1 MLKLCIMERSA
12 WDRTLL
18 IVAMWLIVAMV
29 KLREAMERVRMA
41 SEDGLSMRV
50 EEWYRE
56 REAFRAAVERELE
69 AAERLDMA
77 KQDPYHN

>member
-1 MLKLCIMERSA
+1 MHHEAVGVGPGKARG
-12 WDRTLL
+12 D
-18 IVAMWLIVAMV
+18 VAHCGDGKAPGGDG
-29 KLREAMERVRMA
+29 RVRMA
-41 SEDGLSMRV
+41 SEDVLSMRV